1 MCQSSGETDLLGTPL
16 WIWVAFCVLLLALLG
31 LDLRLFHRRPHRVEA
46 REALLESAA
55 WITAA
60 LAFNAVLYFWRGPQA
75 GVEFLTAYLLEK
87 SLSVDNIFVIL
98 IIFQAF
104 RVPAELQHR
113 VLYYGVLS
121 AIVMRGI
128 FLAAGVELLG
138 RFHSVLYVFGAIL
151 LITGARMIFPRKK
164 SPQPSK
170 NWLVKT
176 TARFLPAWENF
187 DADKFWIRSGGKWTA
202 TPLFLALVTVEL
214 ADILFAVDSVPAVL
228 AITRDAFIA
237 FSSNAFA
244 ILGLRALYFALADLL
259 PRFRFLRQGL
269 ALLLVFVGLKMVLSE
284 RIRLSDP
291 TSLGIV
297 LMILVGTVVT
307 SLLWPG
313 RATRSEVK
321 TES

>member
-1 MCQSSGETDLLGTPL
+1 MLGTPV

-46 REALLESAA
+46 RESLLESAT
-55 WITAA
+55 WIAAA
-60 LAFNAVLYFWRGPQA
+60 LAFNAALYSWRGPQA
-75 GVEFLTAYLLEK
+75 GIEFLTAYLLEK

-113 VLYYGVLS
+113 VLYYGVLG
-121 AIVMRGI
+121 ALVMRGI
-128 FLAAGVELLG
+128 FVAAGVELLSM
-138 RFHSVLYVFGAIL
+138 FHSVLYVFGAIL
-151 LITGARMIFPRKK
+151 LITGAQMIFPRKK
-164 SPQPSK
+164 SAQPGK
-170 NWLVKT
+170 NWLVRS
-176 TARFLPAWENF
+176 TARFLPASESF
-187 DADKFWIRSGGKWTA
+187 DGDKFWVRSGGKWTA

-259 PRFRFLRQGL
+259 PRFRFLRHGL
-269 ALLLVFVGLKMVLSE
+269 ALLLIFVGLKMGLGE
-284 RIRLSDP
+284 HIEISDFM
-291 TSLGIV
+291 SLGIV
-297 LMILVGTVVT
+297 GLILCATIVT
-307 SLLWPG
+307 SLLWPKREG
-313 RATRSEVK
+313 HLEVK
-321 TES
+321 SVS